1 MLLDHCS
8 ACDALWLDGGEL
20 ESLELGLARSGPEIG
35 AQRDAETARE
45 AARTVTAIGLCP
57 RCQRSLEARSI
68 HGVEVDRCRNCG
80 GIFFDRREL
89 AAVLARSRTQLA
101 ALRARR
107 VREDEPSS

>member
-1 MLLDHCS
+1 
-8 ACDALWLDGGEL
+8 
-20 ESLELGLARSGPEIG
+20 
-35 AQRDAETARE
+35 
-45 AARTVTAIGLCP
+45 
-57 RCQRSLEARSI
+57 
-68 HGVEVDRCRNCG
+68 VDRCRNCG